1 MLPPPRVLG
10 PWLSEA
16 APDIVMEIVS
26 ALPGSPLS
34 VTCTLKST
42 GPELLVP
49 EPERKLVQPALNV
62 LTDVLWTAN
71 PLSWLM

>member
-1 MLPPPRVLG
+1 MLPPMSVP
-10 PWLSEA
+10 PWLSVAE
-16 APDIVMEIVS
+16 PDIVMEIVS

-42 GPELLVP
+42 GPEPLVP

-62 LTDVLWTAN
+62 PTDVLWTAN
-71 PLSWLM
+71 PMPWLM